1 MFRQLSAIRL
11 ELHSET
17 VFVAQP
23 ADVEITFE
31 CLVVVFQS
39 HSLCDFHWEVVMDT
53 KGPYSVFARF
63 PVMFV
68 RTVGGV
74 ALVFSDGPRPAC
86 RSFKKLISLRFQ
98 LFPVL
103 LDFRWVFRFLK
114 RPYLDCLRY
123 VWADSNA
130 PSGRESTSARSC
142 S

>member
-1 MFRQLSAIRL
+1 MQ
-11 ELHSET
+11 HET

-23 ADVEITFE
+23 ADVKIIFE

-53 KGPYSVFARF
+53 KGPYSVFVRF

-74 ALVFSDGPRPAC
+74 ALVFSDGAC

-103 LDFRWVFRFLK
+103 LDFRWVFRFLR
-114 RPYLDCLRY
+114 RPYLDCFK
-123 VWADSNA
+123 VSK
-130 PSGRESTSARSC
+130 PTSLGWPEVVSVQ
-142 S
+142 

>member
-1 MFRQLSAIRL
+1 MGAMEFKKITVVITFARTTRLLVKWAMFQQLFAMRF
-11 ELHSET
+11 ELQHET

-23 ADVEITFE
+23 ADVEIIFE

-53 KGPYSVFARF
+53 KGPYSVFVRF

-103 LDFRWVFRFLK
+103 
-114 RPYLDCLRY
+114 
-123 VWADSNA
+123 
-130 PSGRESTSARSC
+130 
-142 S
+142 